1 MNIGDIL
8 WEIRGKE
15 KNGIYKFYPHPM
27 SVERFDERKVFFDD
41 GCGGSLNNIG
51 KNWFYSRQEAIDHF
65 LEKHESL
72 EMKLPELDKEMEKK
86 VFHMEKTD
94 FQDLE
99 VCKWNTVDTTTVYA
113 GNVDNLL
120 NITELLKWHEEECEP
135 LCCTLE
141 TLTLSEIYEQAKEL
155 VDTRIFT
162 VFIDE
167 PLKGTIYQCG
177 NYEDGKW
184 IKYGSTR
191 GYA

>member
-1 MNIGDIL
+1 MNEKIL
-8 WEIRGKE
+8 WMMNGKRQNDKIVWE
-15 KNGIYKFYPHPM
+15 AFPKVVKLKDNHKFFLY
-27 SVERFDERKVFFDD
+27 
-41 GCGGSLNNIG
+41 GGGGGSLKLIG
-51 KNWFYSRQEAIDHF
+51 KLYFESKEECEKNF
-65 LEKHESL
+65 LSKHDSL
-72 EMKLPELDKEMEKK
+72 FEVIGFDEPTPDGIEELER
-86 VFHMEKTD
+86 TD

-120 NITELLKWHEEECEP
+120 NVTELLKWHEEECEP

-162 VFIDE
+162 VFVDE

-184 IKYGSTR
+184 VKYGSTR